1 MKKRLTEFGDTLT
14 PDEARQVLGVGRNTI
29 YSILGDGT
37 LKSIK
42 IGKKYIIPKTAI
54 LAFLNQTEVK

>member
-1 MKKRLTEFGDTLT
+1 MTKRLTDFGDTLT

>member
-1 MKKRLTEFGDTLT
+1 MTKRLTDFGDTLT
-14 PDEARQVLGVGRNTI
+14 PNEARLVLGVGRNTI

-42 IGKKYIIPKTAI
+42 IRKKYIIPKTAI